1 MTFLSKMNSVSQLI
15 AEINKTHQSSK
26 QEQFNSLTKLLSVNP
41 AENSFIASIYNS
53 TSATPAPPPTAAL
66 TTLYD
71 EDWSAF
77 PAVVSSFVRLCTE
90 INPWSV
96 LESFDLYTTYLNN
109 LSIAFNNNNFGWLL
123 SGVIK
128 STIGLVTPW
137 ALQLDTQ
144 MFFKENGGKFCL
156 NYIASV
162 ILKIFNNIRIN
173 STYKESI
180 ILYLGNKLCFIY
192 WKLDN
197 PLLCRNIFS
206 NMNNTSLKLAD
217 FPLGEQLKYRYYLA
231 RYYFIK
237 YELMESFELLK
248 WCLTRTSS
256 GKNQQ
261 LILELFIPI
270 SLVIGKTPNFAVL
283 KQSQRNNQ
291 YVMGLITMYEEM
303 YQAIRP
309 GDYAS
314 FKAIVEKNHHY
325 LKSKNLLL
333 LMNKMEILIYRNLVK
348 NCWKILGRQSTMSF
362 NLVPVGDIYFKE
374 NLFVTLIDSN
384 LIKGK
389 LTNKSVVLSKN
400 DPFPRVFEI
409 YTKRFKS
416 KHNQWM

>member
-1 MTFLSKMNSVSQLI
+1 MSVSQLI
-15 AEINKTHQSSK
+15 TEINNTYHTNK
-26 QEQFNSLTKLLSVNP
+26 QEKFNSLTKLLSVNP
-41 AENSFIASIYNS
+41 AENGYVTSIYNNTL
-53 TSATPAPPPTAAL
+53 TSQL
-66 TTLYD
+66 KTLYD
-71 EDWSAF
+71 DDWPAF
-77 PAVVSSFVRLCTE
+77 PIVVSSFVKLCNE
-90 INPWSV
+90 MDPWSV
-96 LESFDLYTTYLNN
+96 LKSFDLYTTYLND
-109 LSIAFNNNNFGWLL
+109 LSVAFNNNNFGWLL

-128 STIGLVTPW
+128 STIGIVTPW

-144 MFFKENGGKFCL
+144 MFFKENGGKYRL

-173 STYKESI
+173 SNDYKESV

-206 NMNNTSLKLAD
+206 NMNNTSLQLAD
-217 FPLGEQLKYRYYLA
+217 FPMVEQLKYRYYLA

-237 YELMESFELLK
+237 YELIESFELLK
-248 WCLTRTSS
+248 WCLIRTSS

-270 SLVIGKTPNFAVL
+270 SLVIGKTPNFISL

-291 YVMGLITMYEEM
+291 YVVDFLTMYEEM
-303 YQAIRP
+303 SKAIRP
-309 GDYAS
+309 GDYAL
-314 FKAIVEKNHHY
+314 FKSIVEKNHHY

-348 NCWKILGRQSTMSF
+348 NCWKILGRQTTMPY
-362 NLVPVGDIYFKE
+362 NLVPIQDIYFKE

-400 DPFPRVFEI
+400 DPFPKVFDI
-409 YTKRFKS
+409 YMKRFKS
-416 KHNQWM
+416 KYNQWM

>member
-1 MTFLSKMNSVSQLI
+1 MSVSQLI
-15 AEINKTHQSSK
+15 TEINNTYHTNK
-26 QEQFNSLTKLLSVNP
+26 QEKFNSLTKLLSVNP
-41 AENSFIASIYNS
+41 AENGYIASIYNNTS
-53 TSATPAPPPTAAL
+53 TSQL
-66 TTLYD
+66 KTLYD
-71 EDWSAF
+71 DDWPAF
-77 PAVVSSFVRLCTE
+77 PTVVSSFVKLCNE
-90 INPWSV
+90 MDPWSV
-96 LESFDLYTTYLNN
+96 LQSFDLYTTYLND
-109 LSIAFNNNNFGWLL
+109 LSVAFNNNNFGWLL

-128 STIGLVTPW
+128 STIGIVTPW

-144 MFFKENGGKFCL
+144 MFFKENGGKYRL

-173 STYKESI
+173 SNAYKESI

-206 NMNNTSLKLAD
+206 NMNNTNLQLAD
-217 FPLGEQLKYRYYLA
+217 FPMVEQLKYRYYLA

-237 YELMESFELLK
+237 YELIESFELLK
-248 WCLTRTSS
+248 WCLIRTSS

-270 SLVIGKTPNFAVL
+270 SLVIGKTPNFIAL

-291 YVMGLITMYEEM
+291 YVVNFLSMYEEM
-303 YQAIRP
+303 SKAIRP
-309 GDYAS
+309 GDYAL
-314 FKAIVEKNHHY
+314 FKSVVEKNHRY

-333 LMNKMEILIYRNLVK
+333 LTNKMEILIYRNLVK
-348 NCWKILGRQSTMSF
+348 NCWKILGRQTTMPY
-362 NLVPVGDIYFKE
+362 NLVPIQDIYFKE

-400 DPFPRVFEI
+400 DPFPKVFDI
-409 YTKRFKS
+409 YMKRFKS
-416 KHNQWM
+416 KYNQWM

>member
-1 MTFLSKMNSVSQLI
+1 MSVSQLI
-15 AEINKTHQSSK
+15 TEINNTYHTNK
-26 QEQFNSLTKLLSVNP
+26 QEKFNSLTKLLSVNP
-41 AENSFIASIYNS
+41 AENGYIASIYNNTS
-53 TSATPAPPPTAAL
+53 TSQL
-66 TTLYD
+66 KTLYD
-71 EDWSAF
+71 DDWPAF
-77 PAVVSSFVRLCTE
+77 PTVVSSFVKLCNE
-90 INPWSV
+90 MDPWSV
-96 LESFDLYTTYLNN
+96 LQSFDLYTTYLND
-109 LSIAFNNNNFGWLL
+109 LSVAFNNNNFGWLL

-128 STIGLVTPW
+128 STIGIVTPW

-144 MFFKENGGKFCL
+144 MFFKENGGKYRL

-173 STYKESI
+173 SNAYKESI

-206 NMNNTSLKLAD
+206 NMNNTNLQLAD
-217 FPLGEQLKYRYYLA
+217 FPMVEQLKYRYYLA

-237 YELMESFELLK
+237 YELIESFELLK
-248 WCLTRTSS
+248 WCLIRTSS

-270 SLVIGKTPNFAVL
+270 SLVIGKTPNFIAL

-291 YVMGLITMYEEM
+291 YVVNFLSMYEEM
-303 YQAIRP
+303 SKAIRP
-309 GDYAS
+309 GDYAL
-314 FKAIVEKNHHY
+314 FKSIVEKNHRY

-333 LMNKMEILIYRNLVK
+333 LTNKMEILIYRNLVK
-348 NCWKILGRQSTMSF
+348 NCWKILGRQTTMPY
-362 NLVPVGDIYFKE
+362 NLVPIQDIYFKE

-400 DPFPRVFEI
+400 DPFPKVFDI
-409 YTKRFKS
+409 YMKRFKS
-416 KHNQWM
+416 KYNQWM